1 MRMVSRRG
9 PFCDFL
15 LALLLSSSSFS
26 PSACPSTTTGP
37 SALLILLQSSIVVA
51 LLLLQFL
58 LGKKGKGIGGTPHVQ
73 YILRREEESGSI
85 TRSVDATLVATAG
98 ITRMKLTKVHWWGC
112 LALLWLDLLT
122 THKRRRAWQQQQDC
136 PSNFLYTRV
145 PSWVYFK
152 GSWLALLLNLHFQ
165 GCTVTNLQRLSNFQ
179 FEIFCS
185 LKRKFHSWETS
196 CVLQFPL
203 ASGPL
208 WKSLEYHI
216 N

>member
-122 THKRRRAWQQQQDC
+122 THKRREELDS
-136 PSNFLYTRV
+136 SNKIV
-145 PSWVYFK
+145 
-152 GSWLALLLNLHFQ
+152 LL
-165 GCTVTNLQRLSNFQ
+165 
-179 FEIFCS
+179 
-185 LKRKFHSWETS
+185 TS
-196 CVLQFPL
+196 
-203 ASGPL
+203 ST
-208 WKSLEYHI
+208 LEYLLEFI
-216 N
+216 SKEVDLLCYSICIFKDVL

>member
-15 LALLLSSSSFS
+15 LALSSSFS

-98 ITRMKLTKVHWWGC
+98 TRMKLTKVH
-112 LALLWLDLLT
+112 
-122 THKRRRAWQQQQDC
+122 
-136 PSNFLYTRV
+136 
-145 PSWVYFK
+145 
-152 GSWLALLLNLHFQ
+152 
-165 GCTVTNLQRLSNFQ
+165 
-179 FEIFCS
+179 
-185 LKRKFHSWETS
+185 
-196 CVLQFPL
+196 
-203 ASGPL
+203 
-208 WKSLEYHI
+208 
-216 N
+216 